1 MTLGTIMLFK
11 IYAQEFRPALK
22 THFPG
27 FLHME
32 FLMNANTLRQISK

>member
-27 FLHME
+27 FFTHGILNE
-32 FLMNANTLRQISK
+32 R